1 MRRATSPEAP
11 EVSAIAT
18 TARSRLPFDKLG
30 VLIAAMAGSAAFL
43 PFATFRVNRIVLGE
57 GRALFAA
64 LPFGEAAFLAIAI
77 AAGIVLAVSKTPAR
91 WRLAVSLAI
100 LVALCVAIGHA
111 STFLTPPGD
120 RMARVSPGSGF
131 WLSIFAFALLAA
143 DAIVRLKLAP
153 IVRIGILAAVA
164 LFLALLL
171 ASGTLSDL
179 SILRE
184 YANRG
189 DTFWREART
198 HLALALGSLAVAVV
212 AGVPLGIVLHGRR
225 GWRAPVLGVLNV
237 IQTIP
242 SLALFGLLIAPL
254 AWLAANVPL
263 AAALGISGI
272 GAAPAMVALFAY
284 SLLPVV
290 ANTVVGLDNVPP
302 AADDAA
308 RGMGMTDWQRL
319 VGVQLP
325 LSFPVILTSIRI
337 VLVQNIGLAT
347 VAALIGAGGLGVFVF
362 QGIGQSAMDLVLLGA
377 VPTVA
382 LAFVAAVV
390 LDATVEMASTRS
402 ARRGRD

>member
-1 MRRATSPEAP
+1 MT
-11 EVSAIAT
+11 AIAVAAT
-18 TARSRLPFDKLG
+18 RRFPFDKLG

-57 GRALFAA
+57 GKGLFAV
-64 LPFGEAAFLAIAI
+64 LPAGEAAFLAVAI
-77 AAGIVLAVSKTPAR
+77 AVGIVLTVLKTPAR

-100 LVALCVAIGHA
+100 LVALCIAIGHA

-120 RMARVSPGSGF
+120 RIARVSPGSGF

-153 IVRIGILAAVA
+153 LVRIGILAAVA

-171 ASGTLSDL
+171 ASGTLADV

-189 DTFWREART
+189 DTFWREARM
-198 HLALALGSLAVAVV
+198 HLALALGSLAVAVI
-212 AGVPLGIVLHGRR
+212 AGVPLGIVLHGRH

-290 ANTVVGLDNVPP
+290 TNTVVGLDNVPP

-308 RGMGMTDWQRL
+308 KGMGMTDWQRL

-347 VAALIGAGGLGVFVF
+347 VAALIGAGGFGVFVF

-390 LDATVEMASTRS
+390 LDAAVELTSMRNAP
-402 ARRGRD
+402 RG